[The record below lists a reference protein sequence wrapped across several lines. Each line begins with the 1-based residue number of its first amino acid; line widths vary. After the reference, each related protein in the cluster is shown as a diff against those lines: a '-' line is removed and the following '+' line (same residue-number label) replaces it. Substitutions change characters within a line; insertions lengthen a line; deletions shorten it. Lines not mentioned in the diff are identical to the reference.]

1 MSRTLV
7 PTQTVLFCVVPSL
20 TNLGAIVA
28 LLSLERNLFDIA
40 PYWMPLLCLASIA
53 SFVAYF
59 NERVENWHAWS
70 AIFGNGAM
78 TIVLF
83 ALLHAK
89 SGISCAAAVC
99 NGGTT
104 YHDFPTALYFSFVT
118 FTTLGY
124 GDFQPS
130 EGMRLLAAQEALFG
144 YVFLGFMVGAAIH
157 WAASPSAP
165 VKDED
170 PEKPAMPPDLPTG
183 AAAQD
188 PAEQST
194 EYPDTAPPEG
204 EPETGGGETRG

>member
-1 MSRTLV
+1 MSNPAAFPRE
-7 PTQTVLFCVVPSL
+7 TVLFCIVPGVTNAL
-20 TNLGAIVA
+20 TILA
-28 LLSLERNLFDIA
+28 LLTLSGGIFAVA

-104 YHDFPTALYFSFVT
+104 YHDFPTALYFSIVT

-157 WAASPSAP
+157 WAANPSEA
-165 VKDED
+165 VKDKD
-170 PEKPAMPPDLPTG
+170 PEKPATPPPPP
-183 AAAQD
+183 AAAAD
-188 PAEQST
+188 TAGQST
-194 EYPDTAPPEG
+194 EQTDTAPPEG
-204 EPETGGGETRG
+204 DPEAPKAGG

>member
-1 MSRTLV
+1 MSH
-7 PTQTVLFCVVPSL
+7 PASIPSETVLFCIVPGVANAL
-20 TNLGAIVA
+20 TILT
-28 LLSLERNLFDIA
+28 LLTLSGGIFAVA

-59 NERVENWHAWS
+59 HERVDNSHAWS

-99 NGGTT
+99 NAGAT
-104 YHDFPTALYFSFVT
+104 YHDFGTALYFSIVT

-130 EGMRLLAAQEALFG
+130 EGMRLLAAEEALFG

-157 WAASPSAP
+157 WAASPP
-165 VKDED
+165 
-170 PEKPAMPPDLPTG
+170 
-183 AAAQD
+183 
-188 PAEQST
+188 
-194 EYPDTAPPEG
+194 
-204 EPETGGGETRG
+204 